1 MKYAEVI
8 SGGDSMTMV
17 IRISGGRRS
26 MIEAPM
32 LIFTN
37 SGSNYSIRGLEDN
50 IPEVCYRTGLKGWM
64 DQALFAEFFA
74 EPRAF
79 QADIHG
85 RRKLIWVDNCT
96 RHNITPG
103 LTTVLEAK

>member
-1 MKYAEVI
+1 MTTVI
-8 SGGDSMTMV
+8 K
-17 IRISGGRRS
+17 ISRGCRS
-26 MIEAPM
+26 IIKALI

-37 SGSNYSIRGLEDN
+37 SSINYSIWDLQDN
-50 IPEVCYRTGLKGWM
+50 IAKVCYRTGPKGWM

-74 EPRAF
+74 EPCAF

-85 RRKLIWVDNCT
+85 RQKFMWVDNCT
-96 RHNITPG
+96 SHNITPR